1 MHTKAVA
8 TTPKR
13 AARRKRAMK
22 ESPQRAQERQVEQ
35 QVVAAVIQAAQD
47 CTRGVRLIIGK
58 RRDRSLARVIHS
70 GARGTKPMQSNDAAG
85 SKTSERSDWS
95 DAFEAVSRLAA
106 ARELALQEVG
116 RDQPDASSREP
127 ANEQPVTPSPAAA
140 SDEQVASLDPDQLAR
155 AVAEIEKASAMLR
168 EADPALE
175 VWSPNAPTS
184 SVKRKYWSI
193 WLMIGGIWITATL
206 VVAGATGAI
215 LYLLS

>member
-1 MHTKAVA
+1 MPTEALAATK
-8 TTPKR
+8 KR
-13 AARRKRAMK
+13 AAKR
-22 ESPQRAQERQVEQ
+22 QRAVTDNERRAYEQ
-35 QVVAAVIQAAQD
+35 QVIAAAIQAAQD
-47 CTRGVRLIIGK
+47 CTQGVRLIIGK
-58 RRDRSLARVIHS
+58 RRDRSVARVIHS
-70 GARGTKPMQSNDAAG
+70 GARGTKPMQNNDAAG
-85 SKTSERSDWS
+85 PEAVERSDWS

-106 ARELALQEVG
+106 ARELALQEIG
-116 RDQPDASSREP
+116 RDRPEASSREP
-127 ANEQPVTPSPAAA
+127 ANAQPVTPSPAAA

-155 AVAEIEKASAMLR
+155 AVAEIEKASAVLR